1 MVIFLLY
8 IPRETSLPRF
18 LLFYHSRSTTHY
30 IPTLDDTYI
39 IQEKVERPVH
49 DYDAVVVWSWR
60 NNRPRTRAPPMR
72 MRRRARNVDSS
83 ASISSYRP

>member
-8 IPRETSLPRF
+8 IPRKTSLPRF

-49 DYDAVVVWSWR
+49 DYDAVVV
-60 NNRPRTRAPPMR
+60 
-72 MRRRARNVDSS
+72 
-83 ASISSYRP
+83 